1 MALKMKAQNIIK
13 KYVNKY
19 SIVSNGDRNTNDK
32 KNNEMRECGIYS
44 TLKETRNICY
54 ARSI

>member
-1 MALKMKAQNIIK
+1 MKAQNIIK